1 MQAIL
6 LGTQWVPENGKTITT
21 LVSISIHIINTI
33 TVAQHGERTRRDK
46 VRGRESTYN
55 AVVIIHS
62 IPPITELFLPVR
74 PCVKCLMCNISDNI
88 ARRWMCPSDKNES
101 QQNSKYF
108 PHFNQKP
115 ASVTTVSLIL
125 ISLLSGVFA
134 QTRED
139 VASGNLGDGCL
150 ELHGPYLKGIVPD
163 TILLWDHSFI
173 TFNTRVGGAKTYR
186 CVLRPGTA
194 MLNNIST

>member
-6 LGTQWVPENGKTITT
+6 LGTQWVPGNGKTIAT
-21 LVSISIHIINTI
+21 LVSISIHIVNTV
-33 TVAQHGERTRRDK
+33 TVAQRGERTRRDK
-46 VRGRESTYN
+46 VRGQESTYD

-62 IPPITELFLPVR
+62 IPPITELFLPAR

-108 PHFNQKP
+108 PPLQPKTCFCHYSEPQADIP
-115 ASVTTVSLIL
+115 TLW
-125 ISLLSGVFA
+125 VFA

-139 VASGNLGDGCL
+139 VVPGNLGDGCL

-173 TFNTRVGGAKTYR
+173 TFNTRVDGAKTYR
-186 CVLRPGTA
+186 CVLGPGTA